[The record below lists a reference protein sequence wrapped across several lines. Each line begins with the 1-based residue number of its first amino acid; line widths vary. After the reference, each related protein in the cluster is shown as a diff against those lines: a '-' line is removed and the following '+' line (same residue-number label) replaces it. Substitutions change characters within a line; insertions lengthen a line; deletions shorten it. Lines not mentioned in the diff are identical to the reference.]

1 MDLLAPVLYILIKD
15 KKLIWILFIVQAVYL
30 IYKGPDIL
38 HSRFIYILYTWVG
51 AKTQY
56 AYSFWLFAIHFY
68 LDIIVG
74 RYLSSRLPVLIS
86 QISSWV
92 IVVCVGLASG
102 VLVHRFLPY
111 FFMVFAGKRKKRE

>member
-1 MDLLAPVLYILIKD
+1 MVLRAQRSYIDSVLDESAI
-15 KKLIWILFIVQAVYL
+15 A
-30 IYKGPDIL
+30 
-38 HSRFIYILYTWVG
+38 WVG